1 MYDLDVPVVGV
12 LVLVEDVEEDV
23 EEGAASR
30 ARCRLGQAA
39 QRLLDHGRVLGVRRR
54 RGGGGGIGGGGW
66 RGGMLGGS
74 CKWD

>member
-30 ARCRLGQAA
+30 TRGRLRQAA
-39 QRLLDHGRVLGVRRR
+39 QRLLDHRRVLGV
-54 RGGGGGIGGGGW
+54 
-66 RGGMLGGS
+66 
-74 CKWD
+74 